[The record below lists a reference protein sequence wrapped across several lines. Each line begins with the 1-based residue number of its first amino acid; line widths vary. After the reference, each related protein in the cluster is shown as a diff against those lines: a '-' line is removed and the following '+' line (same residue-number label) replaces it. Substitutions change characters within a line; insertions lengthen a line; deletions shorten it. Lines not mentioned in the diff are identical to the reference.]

1 MYLVQAFFMYT
12 GHRKKT
18 KTHAKTQFNQKI
30 VKTEKFPWGTSS
42 FIYDEYYDD
51 YDLEKSISK
60 KYMQKY
66 IKVYNPALKITH
78 LVRVTYDSQYFLNFT

>member
-1 MYLVQAFFMYT
+1 MYT

-42 FIYDEYYDD
+42 FIYDDYYDD

-60 KYMQKY
+60 KYMLKY
-66 IKVYNPALKITH
+66 IKVYNLSSFEKLKTQEKFK
-78 LVRVTYDSQYFLNFT
+78 TQSP